1 MKKFFSR
8 IKLEPRASV
17 ALFKNDSSGSLMAE
31 KNKKTEMYD
40 QLQNMLKEHDEKEKL
55 ESKPKTVWGMEFPT
69 ASEDIPMFLFSAM
82 EYLVEHGLETQG
94 IFRHSTSKSREERAM
109 LEIDQKFIDGG
120 AKEATID
127 FGEFK
132 DVHLAASLIKLYLRK
147 LNEPLLTNKLYDSF
161 LATAKMTSPRSRSS
175 SIGPN
180 NGSVISPEEIEQAE
194 NVKRVQLLRKV
205 VHLLPEANF
214 VLLKRLCL
222 FLNRVTRY
230 QQKVSFCT

>member
-17 ALFKNDSSGSLMAE
+17 ALFKNDSSGNLTAE
-31 KNKKTEMYD
+31 KNKKVDMYD
-40 QLQNMLKEHDEKEKL
+40 QLQNMLKEHDEKEKIV
-55 ESKPKTVWGMEFPT
+55 SKPKTVWGMEFPT
-69 ASEDIPMFLFSAM
+69 ASEEIPTFLFSAM
-82 EYLVEHGLETQG
+82 EYLVGHGLETQG
-94 IFRHSTSKSREERAM
+94 IFRHSTSKTREERAM
-109 LEIDQKFIDGG
+109 QEIDQKFLDGG
-120 AKEATID
+120 AKEADID
-127 FGEFK
+127 FGEYK

-180 NGSVISPEEIEQAE
+180 SNGCVMSPEEIEQAE

-205 VHLLPEANF
+205 VNLLPEANF

-230 QQKVSFCT
+230 QQKVS